1 MAARPLRVL
10 HCIYDDPRNPWVGG
24 GGSMRVFEIYRR
36 LAGRVD
42 ATVATGSFPG
52 ARYEVVDGV
61 RYVRLGAPS
70 PYLRSRWS
78 YARLAEA
85 ALRRG
90 EYDAAVYDFSVYTP
104 IRVPRGLPVGL
115 VVHML
120 HGPTARERWGRF
132 PGFGVRR
139 AEGALLRRSRWIS
152 TTSRWMEEQLR
163 PMVGADTRIVRI
175 GSGVPDEFFR
185 VERRE
190 GRHLLCYGR
199 FDLFHKGL
207 DTALAAFQRVGERYP
222 EVELCLAGRGK
233 DEERLRQLARELGV
247 EGRTRILAG
256 VGRAEVLAL
265 MGGALALVMPSRLE
279 GLPMVPAEAMAAGV
293 PVVAS
298 AVGAVPEVVDPPR
311 GGILVPADDAEAT
324 AAAILSL
331 LDDPARRESLSRSA
345 RRSAERFSWDR
356 VADEHLG
363 YLHDIA
369 AEGGDP
375 QRRQGTG

>member
-1 MAARPLRVL
+1 LAPRPLRVL

-52 ARYEVVDGV
+52 AHDEVMDGV

-104 IRVPRGLPVGL
+104 VRVPRRMPVGL

-163 PMVGADTRIVRI
+163 PMVGTETRIVRI

-190 GRHLLCYGR
+190 ANHLLCYGR

-207 DTALAAFQRVGERYP
+207 DTALAAFQRVAERYP
-222 EVELCLAGRGK
+222 RVELCLAGRGK
-233 DEERLRQLARELGV
+233 DEERIRQLARELGV
-247 EGRTRILAG
+247 EWRTRVLAG
-256 VGRAEVLAL
+256 VRREEVLEL

-298 AVGAVPEVVDPPR
+298 AVGAVPEVIDPPH

-324 AAAILSL
+324 AAAILS
-331 LDDPARRESLSRSA
+331 SLA
-345 RRSAERFSWDR
+345 CSWTR
-356 VADEHLG
+356 AP
-363 YLHDIA
+363 IA
-369 AEGGDP
+369 AW
-375 QRRQGTG
+375 